1 MRYILVLILS
11 SLTTFSQTLAPISLG
26 LQNKIQSTTPSEQI
40 KIWVYFKD
48 KGTIDKNNYSV
59 TELISE
65 RAAQRRAKVLPSNK
79 LIDERDLPV
88 NPRYIEQVSSKVS
101 SIRYSSK
108 WFNALSCY
116 ATAEE
121 IEQLRSLPFIEKI
134 DIVASYGKKKT
145 EESFEIYEESN
156 EINKADSLNY
166 GTSRKQVDQINVI
179 PLHNKGIRG
188 QGVIVGVFDNGFRLM
203 NHESFAQMNI
213 IAKYDFVDNDPYPDV
228 VPSGAGDHGVNTL
241 STIGGYKEGQLIGP
255 AYKASYIIA
264 RTENDFS
271 ETPVEEDNWVRAI
284 EWAES
289 LGVDVTSTS
298 LGYLTYDAPY
308 TSWTWQNMDGNTTII
323 TKAAN
328 RADTL
333 GVVVVNSAG
342 NEASTGT
349 PNTLVAP
356 ADGFG
361 VIAAGAVDSNGV
373 RSYFSSYGP
382 SYDGRIKPDVMA
394 MGTAVK
400 VASSSIVNGYS
411 RVNGT
416 SFSCPLTAGVA
427 ALILSAHPSLTPLQ
441 VRTAMKMTA
450 SKWKT
455 PDNYYGYGILNATAA
470 VDYYKPYIYHTALS
484 GVKLNTPQNVIVTIN
499 SVISLDLNLCKVY
512 YGTENNFNNF
522 VLLTPTGNLN
532 EYIATI
538 PTFPINS
545 VVQYYIS
552 VTNIDGDNVKLPA
565 NAPTGFYSYTVGGTS
580 MTLQTSPGWNL
591 ISLPLILDD
600 YSSQII
606 FPTATS
612 NIYSY
617 ENNKYTVKTTLQNGK
632 AYWVKFNSTEDIN
645 ISGFVKNSDT
655 IYVQSGW
662 NLIGISLL
670 YSIPVNNIIQEP
682 TNNIISNF
690 YLYINDH
697 YEVADTLLPK
707 YGYWVK
713 IKNAGR
719 LIINPSY

>member
-1 MRYILVLILS
+1 MHYILVLILS
-11 SLTTFSQTLAPISLG
+11 SLTAFSQTLAPLSLE
-26 LQNKIQSTTPSEQI
+26 LQQKIQNTTPLEQL

-48 KGTIDKNNYSV
+48 KGNVDINKYSIND
-59 TELISE
+59 LISE
-65 RAAQRRAKVLPSNK
+65 RAAQRRAKVLPVNK
-79 LIDERDLPV
+79 LFDERDLPV
-88 NPRYIEQVSSKVS
+88 SQSYIGQVSSKVS
-101 SIRYSSK
+101 SIRYTSK

-116 ATAEE
+116 ATVAE
-121 IEQLRSLPFIEKI
+121 IEQLRQLPFIEKI
-134 DIVASYGKKKT
+134 ELVAKYGKKQDEEVVDVQEEVT
-145 EESFEIYEESN
+145 ER
-156 EINKADSLNY
+156 NKADSLNY

-179 PLHNKGIRG
+179 PLHNRGIRG
-188 QGVIVGVFDNGFRLM
+188 QGVMVGVFDNGFRLM
-203 NHESFAQMNI
+203 SHESFAQMNI
-213 IAKYDFVDNDPYPDV
+213 IAKYDFVDNDPFPDI

-241 STIGGYKEGQLIGP
+241 STIGGYKEAQLIGP
-255 AYKASYIIA
+255 AYKANFIIA

-342 NEASTGT
+342 NEASAGT

-400 VASSSIVNGYS
+400 VASSSTVNLYS

-427 ALILSAHPSLTPLQ
+427 ALILSAHPSLTPAQ

-450 SKWKT
+450 SRWKT

-470 VDYYKPYIYHTALS
+470 VDYYKPYVNHTP
-484 GVKLNTPQNVIVTIN
+484 LNGIKSSTPQNVIVTIN
-499 SVISLDLNLCKVY
+499 SVISLDLNNCRVY
-512 YGTENNFNNF
+512 YGTDNNLNNY
-522 VLLTPTGNLN
+522 VNLSPTGSPN
-532 EYIATI
+532 EYNAII
-538 PTFPINS
+538 PAYPLNS
-545 VVQYYIS
+545 TVQYYIS

-565 NAPTGFYSYTVGGTS
+565 NAPTSFYSYTIGGTNI
-580 MTLQTSPGWNL
+580 TVQTSIGWNL
-591 ISLPLILDD
+591 ISIPLILDN
-600 YSSQII
+600 YSTQYI
-606 FPTATS
+606 FPSASS
-612 NIYSY
+612 NVYSY
-617 ENNKYTVKTTLQNGK
+617 ENNKLVIKNTLQNGK
-632 AYWVKFNSTEDIN
+632 AYWVKFNAVEDIN
-645 ISGFVKNSDT
+645 ISGYVKSVDT
-655 IYVQSGW
+655 IFVQPGW
-662 NLIGISLL
+662 NLIGISVLSPISVS
-670 YSIPVNNIIQEP
+670 SIVQEP
-682 TNNIISNF
+682 SNNIISNF
-690 YLYINDH
+690 YSYNIDH
-697 YEVADTLLPK
+697 YEIPDTLFPK
-707 YGYWVK
+707 SGYWVK
-713 IKNAGR
+713 VINSGK
-719 LIINPSY
+719 LIINPTH